1 MSKTR
6 EFYGGNF
13 QYGGETDWT
22 DPDEQDSH
30 EDLFSSVNF
39 HTEKTAR
46 KKTGGTQLQ
55 LVSEDWSELLDEAS
69 LFCTRNTPHRLEELR
84 ASIVC
89 RGLVN
94 ERKTLV
100 SAVSLEWNSVPVM
113 EKTAR
118 QIEEEKRKEG
128 LATKLVSSNKGFAL
142 LTKLGYKEGDR
153 LGKEGTG
160 LAQPVDIHL
169 KLGRAGLG
177 MEAALKEK
185 EVEKRRLREI
195 GTNTVEREW
204 GWCPC
209 SRSCCARY

>member
-1 MSKTR
+1 MSKNR

-13 QYGGETDWT
+13 KYGGETDWT
-22 DPDEQDSH
+22 DPDEQDSP
-30 EDLFSSVNF
+30 EDLFSSVNCQK
-39 HTEKTAR
+39 KTAR

-55 LVSEDWSELLDEAS
+55 LVGEDLSEVRDEAS
-69 LFCTRNTPHRLEELR
+69 LLCTRNTPHRLEELR

-209 SRSCCARY
+209 SRSCCARC

>member
-1 MSKTR
+1 MSKNR
-6 EFYGGNF
+6 GFYGGNF

-22 DPDEQDSH
+22 DPDEQDSP
-30 EDLFSSVNF
+30 EDLFSSVNC

-55 LVSEDWSELLDEAS
+55 LVGEDLSEVLDEAS
-69 LFCTRNTPHRLEELR
+69 LFCTRNTPHRLEESR

-94 ERKTLV
+94 ERKT
-100 SAVSLEWNSVPVM
+100 VSLEWNSVPVM

-128 LATKLVSSNKGFAL
+128 LAKKLVSSNKGFAL

-160 LAQPVDIHL
+160 LAEPVDIQL